1 MAVARSLTFGCRV
14 VGSSICPIGAAEHA
28 PSDRLRIALK
38 QCVAAKGYPK
48 VAALMSMGVIVG
60 GAPFFAN
67 ALSLGLRFALTQR
80 LSGAINTRRSPGYLE
95 LRPKYATK
103 NRFAGSR
110 WVTHGPPCAVPF
122 FKGFSRYNWSI
133 NHLFVRSLLRKMNFL
148 GGYYAKRTPFKSCV
162 LLTFN

>member
-60 GAPFFAN
+60 G
-67 ALSLGLRFALTQR
+67 
-80 LSGAINTRRSPGYLE
+80 GAIFCQ
-95 LRPKYATK
+95 RPFVGATVRP
-103 NRFAGSR
+103 NPEVIG
-110 WVTHGPPCAVPF
+110 
-122 FKGFSRYNWSI
+122 RYQYKTKP
-133 NHLFVRSLLRKMNFL
+133 RLL
-148 GGYYAKRTPFKSCV
+148 GT
-162 LLTFN
+162 